1 MRFIVKY
8 VILLVLTVNL
18 HSQTRH
24 IVRIEQELIFKS
36 LELAKSQVGVKE
48 VGNNGGKQVTEYL
61 QSVGLRA
68 GNPWCMS
75 FQYWCFYKTAKV
87 NPIPRSGHCVTVFNG
102 LRKKSIET
110 KPATTIQVGDLL
122 FWANVQNFGHVA
134 RIIEVGAG
142 GWVYTI
148 EGNTSSGVK
157 GSQDDGD
164 GVYIRKRN
172 YLHPLGNKRFL
183 GLVGFYE

>member
-1 MRFIVKY
+1 MRVIAKY

-24 IVRIEQELIFKS
+24 IVRIEKGLNLQS

-48 VGNNGGKQVTEYL
+48 VGNNGGKQVTAYL

-134 RIIEVGAG
+134 RITEVSAG

-148 EGNTSSGVK
+148 AGNTSRARRVR
-157 GSQDDGD
+157 QTTEP
-164 GVYIRKRN
+164 VYILENAITCTR
-172 YLHPLGNKRFL
+172 
-183 GLVGFYE
+183 